1 MNKKY
6 SQMHQTA
13 KCFASDL
20 NDTSLDK
27 MDKMIVAYIS
37 IDSKQ
42 QIIRYRR
49 QQGGQNVFFII
60 FFLQFINTVHK
71 LFGSLTKQNTHI
83 KFVTDCQQKCDRL
96 LKFVKNN
103 FYPDTFPQTVSN
115 KPNNKQHKYI
125 AHYTYQS
132 DLQCL
137 QRQLTEFGCILP
149 GTTCSWYI
157 QKDQRGL

>member
-83 KFVTDCQQKCDRL
+83 KFVTDCQHKCEGL

-103 FYPDTFPQTVSN
+103 FYPDTLPQTVSN
-115 KPNNKQHKYI
+115 KPNN
-125 AHYTYQS
+125 
-132 DLQCL
+132 
-137 QRQLTEFGCILP
+137 
-149 GTTCSWYI
+149 
-157 QKDQRGL
+157 